1 MNKRIL
7 LGLTLSICTGSVAA
21 YADVVNFNTFVSGAS
36 INAVEGV
43 HDTIAFAFAGNKFVG
58 TVYNGAA
65 GGLALQLYQTDL
77 NGGSVA
83 KFGNPLPS
91 GSGEIVL
98 GSSQGQGGFGNGDV
112 FAGANGT
119 IYHYANSGGA
129 PTVFSTPGGG
139 TIRGIQFDNAGGLYG
154 GQMLVTT
161 SSGNVYRINSAGV
174 ATLLASTGEDTE
186 GMDIATANW
195 GPFAGQLLVTS
206 ENSGRMRFISPTG
219 VITNVDS
226 SPGVHI
232 TVPLAEVAAFVPLNF
247 GASGN
252 PLEGFYAANY
262 PSDIQKSTG
271 NFSGLLGHALI
282 TSEDGSNARVWDLT
296 FNSGTGFFSLAGT
309 PVGHLPNQS
318 EDGFFL
324 TAAKID
330 ASTPEPSSIV
340 LLGTVMLGVVHTLRR
355 RMRS

>member
-1 MNKRIL
+1 MKKIRLLALTTL
-7 LGLTLSICTGSVAA
+7 LGSVSA
-21 YADVVNFNTFVSGAS
+21 YADVVNFSTFVSGAS

-43 HDTIAFAFAGNKFVG
+43 HDTISFAYAGNKFVG

-65 GGLALQLYQTDL
+65 GGFALQLYQTDL
-77 NGGSVA
+77 NGGNVA

-119 IYHYANSGGA
+119 IYHYANGGGA

-154 GQMLVTT
+154 GRMLVTT
-161 SSGNVYRINSAGV
+161 SSGNVYAITSAGV

-195 GPFAGQLLVTS
+195 GPYAGQLLVAS
-206 ENSGRMRFISPTG
+206 ENSGRLRFISPTG

-226 SPGVHI
+226 APGVHI
-232 TVPLAEVAAFVPLNF
+232 TVVEAEVAAFVPLNF

-262 PSDIQKSTG
+262 AVDVQKSTG
-271 NFSGLLGHALI
+271 DFSGLLGHALI
-282 TSEDGSNARVWDLT
+282 TSEEGSNSRVWDLT
-296 FNSGTGFFSLAGT
+296 YNSGTGFFVLNGT

-324 TAAKID
+324 TADKIA

-340 LLGTVMLGVVHTLRR
+340 LLSSLMLGVGHMLRR
-355 RMRS
+355 RLRG